1 MDVRQLRYFVEV
13 VQAKS
18 FTRAAE
24 QIHVAQPAL
33 GFQVRKLEEELGVEL
48 LVRHSRGVE
57 LTESGE
63 ILLKHANS
71 ILRQI
76 DRAKQ
81 EVQDVSGPPRGT
93 VSVGIT
99 PTASALLATRLVQA
113 CRRDYPGI
121 TLNLVE
127 GLSEEVMNWL
137 SANRIEMG
145 FTYNPSVARAV
156 ETEPLMA
163 EDLYLISQPGGP
175 ASGKSVTLAA
185 LSKDPLILPSR
196 ARGTRELIERAAEEQ
211 GVDLEVAFEIDSV
224 ATTREL
230 VESGLANTILPIG
243 AVMEAVRNKRLE
255 AARIVRPKISRTL
268 HLGFAVNYIESNA
281 SRAVHKLIG
290 ALASP

>member
-13 VQAKS
+13 VEAKS
-18 FTRAAE
+18 FTKAAE

-33 GFQVRKLEEELGVEL
+33 GFQVRKLEDELGVEL

-57 LTESGE
+57 LTEPGQ

-76 DRAKQ
+76 ERAKQ

-113 CRRDYPGI
+113 CRSAYPGI

-145 FTYNPSVARAV
+145 FTYNPLVARAV
-156 ETEPLMA
+156 DTRPLMN
-163 EDLYLISQPGGP
+163 EDLYLVSRPGGP
-175 ASGKSVTLAA
+175 GDAKTVTFAA
-185 LSKDPLILPSR
+185 LSKHPLILPSR
-196 ARGTRELIERAAEEQ
+196 ARGTRELIERVAEEQ
-211 GVDLEVAFEIDSV
+211 DLELEVTFEIDSV

-243 AVMEAVRNKRLE
+243 AVQDAVNSGRLA
-255 AARIVRPKISRTL
+255 AARIGRPKLSRTL

-281 SRAVHKLIG
+281 SRAVQQMIED
-290 ALASP
+290 LAAR